1 MNGLKALGVICA
13 SVATGLALSALAS
26 LLPDNPYQRWQLTDG
41 TIFDQLR
48 WSYERINFDER
59 PVDVAIVGPSRSLL
73 GLSAERIS
81 RQLAARGQPANVA
94 NFSVVAA
101 GRNVQW
107 AILDELFRKKAPK
120 IVVIAVDGR
129 PFFYGH
135 PAFKSVAAASDI
147 AFPPAPLL
155 HNYPIDLAH
164 LPSRQVKLFAANLFP
179 GQFGL
184 RKEFDPAIYANT
196 RSEFTSGILHLDN
209 KVIDM
214 DRRLSAETLRE
225 QAPKTSA
232 ASPLTGQLLKRCC
245 SNDDHT
251 YIKAIAEEA
260 RAHGVRLIFVFLP
273 TFERDVFEDRD
284 FLSQYGQ
291 IVDDSDMSKNPD
303 YYENWSH
310 FGHSGS
316 MEASDRIASAIA
328 NMRTSKLD
336 QGKTK

>member
-120 IVVIAVDGR
+120 
-129 PFFYGH
+129 
-135 PAFKSVAAASDI
+135 SS
-147 AFPPAPLL
+147 
-155 HNYPIDLAH
+155 
-164 LPSRQVKLFAANLFP
+164 
-179 GQFGL
+179 
-184 RKEFDPAIYANT
+184 
-196 RSEFTSGILHLDN
+196 
-209 KVIDM
+209 
-214 DRRLSAETLRE
+214 
-225 QAPKTSA
+225 
-232 ASPLTGQLLKRCC
+232 
-245 SNDDHT
+245 
-251 YIKAIAEEA
+251 
-260 RAHGVRLIFVFLP
+260 
-273 TFERDVFEDRD
+273 
-284 FLSQYGQ
+284 
-291 IVDDSDMSKNPD
+291 
-303 YYENWSH
+303 
-310 FGHSGS
+310 
-316 MEASDRIASAIA
+316 
-328 NMRTSKLD
+328 
-336 QGKTK
+336 